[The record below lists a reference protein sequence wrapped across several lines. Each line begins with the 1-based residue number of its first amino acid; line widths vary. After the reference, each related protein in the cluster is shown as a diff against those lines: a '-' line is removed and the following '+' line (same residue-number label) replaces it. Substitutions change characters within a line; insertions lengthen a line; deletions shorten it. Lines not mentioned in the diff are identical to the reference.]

1 MREIAR
7 LDAFDRVYIATDYFD
22 ASVNRIMALA
32 VGARNT
38 KKAILEAMLQ
48 PVDTLKKLERDGD
61 TGSRLALCEEL
72 KTMPIGDVW
81 DYYCEKN
88 GVLTGTDWIADAKKY
103 EDEVLSKR

>member
-1 MREIAR
+1 
-7 LDAFDRVYIATDYFD
+7 
-22 ASVNRIMALA
+22 MALA

-48 PVDTLKKLERDGD
+48 PVDALKKLERDGD

-81 DYYCEKN
+81 DFYCAKN
-88 GVLTGTDWIADAKKY
+88 GVLTGVDWIADAKKY